1 MLNSRFLGSVI
12 VSLSQTLSASSSS
25 LLPSSLSRLKRV
37 LTNMNEEDKFPLD
50 DSNTDGAGIEIENLT
65 HIIHDDE
72 DEIEWEEWRPNEIS
86 FHHHMLAGSI
96 AGLAEHITF
105 FPVDTI
111 KTNLQCQKCGSTSPF
126 NCAARMIRSEGVFRL
141 WRGVTATF
149 AGCIPGIIRFICIFV
164 SCFLF
169 NFISFCS
176 FSLLP

>member
-1 MLNSRFLGSVI
+1 
-12 VSLSQTLSASSSS
+12 
-25 LLPSSLSRLKRV
+25 
-37 LTNMNEEDKFPLD
+37 MNEEDKFPLD
-50 DSNTDGAGIEIENLT
+50 DSNTDGAGVEIENLA
-65 HIIHDDE
+65 HIIHDEE

-149 AGCIPGIIRFICIFV
+149 AGCIPGIKFV
-164 SCFLF
+164 LFVFCFFFFFLIPFSAFLLSLF
-169 NFISFCS
+169 P
-176 FSLLP
+176 L